1 MISPMVSEQQL
12 RERPLQGRRVLV
24 VEDDYFIA
32 LELCTALRSAG
43 AEVLGP
49 ARDVESGLAAIG
61 EQRVDCAV
69 LDINLRG
76 RMAFPIA
83 SELRK
88 HGVPTIFATGY
99 DESMVPA
106 EHAATLRLEKPVDLA
121 ALCRAVEAC
130 CNESPGPKPQ
140 QSGANTQ

>member
-1 MISPMVSEQQL
+1 MNSSILSQQQL

-61 EQRVDCAV
+61 EQRLDCAV

-83 SELRK
+83 AELRK
-88 HGVPTIFATGY
+88 RGVPTIFATGY
-99 DESMVPA
+99 DETMVPA
-106 EHAATLRLEKPVDLA
+106 EHAATLRLEKPVNLPV
-121 ALCRAVEAC
+121 LCRAVEEC
-130 CNESPGPKPQ
+130 CTGEPP
-140 QSGANTQ
+140 A